1 MKHVMKFF
9 IVIGICA
16 SVTWMVSCTKSTTGE
31 STGTLKFSLN
41 LGEQLKSLS
50 LVDTLGSDST
60 TNYSAIVTISDSHG
74 SIVYSLKKLSIY
86 KFGGQYV
93 SESLNLAI
101 GTYNLTEF
109 MISKGSSVV
118 YATPLTGSG
127 RAQLI
132 NYPLPIVFQIAD
144 NSSTLVKP
152 EVLNTA
158 SISPQEFGYSSF
170 SFSVIETLSF
180 KIIAYGSSSDTTN
193 AVQAS
198 LRINLTSFSDSI
210 HGHDTISFVYKTLNY
225 NLAPAI
231 NTIEVNKV
239 QKYELIVTKSGYT
252 GWSRNYTQGQL
263 ANFKTNPLKVYLTK
277 VTLIDSV
284 KYTTGK

>member
-16 SVTWMVSCTKSTTGE
+16 SVTWMVSCTKSATSE

-50 LVDTLGSDST
+50 LADTLGSDSA
-60 TNYSAIVTISDSHG
+60 TNYSAIVTITDSRG
-74 SIVYSLKKLSIY
+74 NIVYSLKRLSIY
-86 KFGGQYV
+86 KFGQEYV
-93 SESLNLAI
+93 SESLNLEVGA
-101 GTYNLTEF
+101 YNLTEF
-109 MISKGSSVV
+109 MIVKGSSAV
-118 YATPLTGSG
+118 YATPLKGSV
-127 RAQLI
+127 RAQLV
-132 NYPLPIVFQIAD
+132 NYPLPIAI
-144 NSSTLVKP
+144 NITESNSTLVKP
-152 EVLNTA
+152 EVLTTT
-158 SISPQEFGYSSF
+158 SVSPQEFGYSSF

-210 HGHDTISFVYKTLNY
+210 HGHDTTSFVYKTLNY
-225 NLAPAI
+225 NLTPAI
-231 NTIEVNKV
+231 NTIEVNKA

-277 VTLIDSV
+277 VTPIDSV